1 MTRRHDSLAA
11 AMLGESYEQLRDG
24 AGGDAGLAWQ
34 QADREDDGLRTL
46 YLAAIA
52 DGAGER
58 LWRMR
63 FEVDDHLVR
72 NHERQVWAGED
83 GGAYDGAP
91 LRSLAQLRG
100 RGRGDT

>member
-1 MTRRHDSLAA
+1 
-11 AMLGESYEQLRDG
+11 MLGESYEQLRDG

-58 LWRMR
+58 LWSMR

-83 GGAYDGAP
+83 GFAYDGAR
-91 LRSLAQLRG
+91 LFAHSRSSGAG
-100 RGRGDT
+100 GGVIPNG